1 MRKEKL
7 VEIANN
13 DTPQEVEISGNWP
26 GIIAWM
32 LGRFGLGVGVAI
44 VFGWFTVR
52 VYGDLQRQNDRVLEA
67 FRQQTSSNAEHVHAV
82 RELAKR
88 IEEAHRRATEDL
100 K

>member
-1 MRKEKL
+1 MSKEQL

-13 DTPQEVEISGNWP
+13 DTPQGVEIPGNWP
-26 GIIAWM
+26 GIFAWV

-52 VYGDLQRQNDRVLEA
+52 VYEDLQRQNDRILDA
-67 FRQQTSSNAEHVHAV
+67 FRQQTSSNAEHVHAI

-88 IEEAHRRATEDL
+88 IEDAHRRASEGL
-100 K
+100 R